1 MHDGRLLGAE
11 MLGPQAETL
20 IHEAVLALALG
31 ATAEELARLP
41 HYHPTLSEVFVL
53 AAEQLAL
60 EIGQTG

>member
-1 MHDGRLLGAE
+1 MKTGASWGRRCWGHRLR
-11 MLGPQAETL
+11 PL
-20 IHEAVLALALG
+20 IHEAVLALAFG

-41 HYHPTLSEVFVL
+41 HYHPTLSEVFAL